1 MRRYTWRTL
10 ILEFVMIAVTAVA
23 VFPLWMLLSIGFR
36 SSEDVSANPMG
47 VPHTL
52 YLDNFIHVWSDA
64 SLAPAFVSSIY
75 ITTISVAILVLAGG
89 TASYYFA
96 RSSHGAAAKL
106 LAIVTAGMMVPF
118 QIGVLPLYRVFTAF
132 GLSGSPLS
140 VIIFN
145 AGIHLPI
152 TVVLY
157 SGFMRQLP
165 IEYEE
170 AAVVDGATSLQVFGR
185 IVLPMLLPVTGTVI
199 ILDGLAIWNEFFT
212 PLLYL
217 GGTPNVTV
225 PVQVY
230 SLVGEYNSNWGQI
243 FAGLLMAS
251 VPVLVLFFMFQ
262 RYMIRSFGSGLK
274 G

>member
-1 MRRYTWRTL
+1 MRRYTWRTFV
-10 ILEFVMIAVTAVA
+10 LEIVMIAVTAVA
-23 VFPLWMLLSIGFR
+23 VFPLWMLISIGFR
-36 SSEDVSANPMG
+36 SSEDVTADPLG
-47 VPHTL
+47 VPHSL
-52 YLDNFIHVWSDA
+52 YLANFTQVWSDA
-64 SLAPAFVSSIY
+64 SLGPAFLSSFY
-75 ITTISVAILVLAGG
+75 ITAISVVILVIVGG

-96 RSSHGAAAKL
+96 RSRHRAAARL
-106 LAIVTAGMMVPF
+106 LAVVTAGMMVPF
-118 QIGVLPLYRVFTAF
+118 QIGVLPLYRVFTAI

-165 IEYEE
+165 VEYEE
-170 AAVVDGATSLQVFGR
+170 AAFVDGAGPLQTFGR

-217 GGTPNVTV
+217 GGTNSVTV
-225 PVQVY
+225 PVRVY

-251 VPVLVLFFMFQ
+251 IPVLMLFFVFQ

>member
-1 MRRYTWRTL
+1 
-10 ILEFVMIAVTAVA
+10 MIAVAAVA
-23 VFPLWMLLSIGFR
+23 VFPLWMLVSIGFR
-36 SSEDVSANPMG
+36 SSEDVAASPMG
-47 VPHTL
+47 FPDSL
-52 YLDNFIHVWSDA
+52 YLDNFTEVWKNA
-64 SLAPAFVSSIY
+64 SLGPAFLSTIY
-75 ITTISVAILVLAGG
+75 ITAISVAILVVVGG

-96 RSSHGAAAKL
+96 RSRHGAAAKL

-118 QIGVLPLYRVFTAF
+118 QIGVLPLYRVFTAL

-157 SGFMRQLP
+157 SGFIRQLP

-170 AAVVDGATSLQVFGR
+170 AAVVDGASSLQVFGR
-185 IVLPMLLPVTGTVI
+185 VVMPMLLPVTGTVI

-217 GGTPNVTV
+217 GGTPHVTV

-230 SLVGEYNSNWGQI
+230 SMVGEYNSNWGQI

-251 VPVLVLFFMFQ
+251 IPVLLVYFMFQ